1 MTAYWRFIQR
11 HWPLLTFGF
20 ITIFWGNL
28 GQSFFI
34 SFYGASIQQ
43 SLAISAGDYG
53 LIYALATLSSGLML
67 MALGGKVDKYPL
79 KNFSSLVALG
89 LMAAC
94 IIMWLTSGPWWLGL
108 GFFLLRL
115 CGQGLMPHVGQT
127 TMARSFDKDRGKA
140 ISLSACGVP
149 LGEAILPLIVVAL
162 IAWLGWQQSWLWL
175 GLSIPLIYIPLSRK
189 LLNKAALAPPEIS
202 AANARGPQYS
212 RRHVLKDL
220 RFWLVLPAMLA
231 GPFLVTAIFI
241 QQNYVLE
248 QKGWTTALLA
258 SSFII
263 YGILHWAGSIW
274 SGVLVDRF
282 RARKLVP
289 FISLPL
295 LLAMLLLTI
304 GYGPWLAPAFMA
316 VLGLSIGITGPVFN
330 ALWAEIYGTTNLG
343 AIRALATSL
352 MILSTASSPWLFGLL
367 IDAGIKGSQLFAG
380 CTVFVVIAGLGVF
393 LAYGRN
399 REC

>member
-1 MTAYWRFIQR
+1 MTAYWRFIQQ
-11 HWPLLTFGF
+11 HWPLLGFGF

-34 SFYGASIQQ
+34 SFFGASIQQ

-53 LIYALATLSSGLML
+53 LIYALATLTSGLML

-79 KNFSSLVALG
+79 KNFSSAAALG
-89 LMAAC
+89 LMLAC
-94 IIMWLTSGPWWLGL
+94 SVMWLANNALWLWL

-115 CGQGLMPHVGQT
+115 CGQGLLPHIGQT

-189 LLNKAALAPPEIS
+189 LLNKAALAPPEVN
-202 AANARGPQYS
+202 AANATGPQYS

-263 YGILHWAGSIW
+263 YGVLHWAGSIW

-289 FISLPL
+289 VISLPL
-295 LLAMLLLTI
+295 LLAMLLLTL
-304 GYGPWLAPAFMA
+304 GYGPWLAPVFMA
-316 VLGLSIGITGPVFN
+316 ILGLSIGITGPVFN
-330 ALWAEIYGTTNLG
+330 ALWAEVYGTTNLG

-367 IDAGIKGSQLFAG
+367 IDAGVTGTALFAG
-380 CTVFVVIAGLGVF
+380 CSTGVF
-393 LAYGRN
+393 IALIGTLIAYGRN
-399 REC
+399 PAQ